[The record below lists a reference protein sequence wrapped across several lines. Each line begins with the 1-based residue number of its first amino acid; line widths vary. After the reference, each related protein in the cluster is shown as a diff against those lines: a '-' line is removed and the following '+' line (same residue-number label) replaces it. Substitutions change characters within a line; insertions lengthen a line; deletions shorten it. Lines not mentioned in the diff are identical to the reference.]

1 MITNASASQ
10 RAYPICRQGTE
21 DPDGN
26 GWGYQGGVSCL
37 IINAYNNTC
46 EFSASDSDGDGF
58 GFENGQSCTVDSTS
72 IADGSNPL
80 ITTPSVPNTGQS
92 TDNFIV
98 QGDRTFPVCEF
109 ANSDTDGNGWGWENS
124 ASCVV
129 TANSK
134 TESAEPAPA
143 VTPTTPQKIA
153 SVVSGNLNAC
163 NSSLSDEDGDGFG
176 FEGGRSC
183 TCLLYTSPSPRDS

>member
-1 MITNASASQ
+1 MSSILKKCAAAGVLLSVALPVYASPPTVYAPVCQSNSSDSDGDGWGWENSQTCVITNASASQ

-109 ANSDTDGNGWGWENS
+109 ANSDTDGN
-124 ASCVV
+124 
-129 TANSK
+129 
-134 TESAEPAPA
+134 
-143 VTPTTPQKIA
+143 
-153 SVVSGNLNAC
+153 L
-163 NSSLSDEDGDGFG
+163 SLIHISD
-176 FEGGRSC
+176 
-183 TCLLYTSPSPRDS
+183 PRDRG